1 MEFYDN
7 TEEET
12 NPFLEA
18 VETVLKD
25 TDEIKEVLQNKGI
38 NPSIKTEWSFGT
50 FGDYDLKI
58 SITFDYQINLE
69 RKDILSMS
77 CIEIICVSSP
87 I

>member
-50 FGDYDLKI
+50 FGYIWRL
-58 SITFDYQINLE
+58 
-69 RKDILSMS
+69 
-77 CIEIICVSSP
+77 
-87 I
+87 